1 MSKVSESGLEYVESY
16 PAPPTQKA
24 GQYPY
29 RRGIHSEMY
38 RKQFWTMRQYAG
50 FTNARESN
58 ARFKKLIQE
67 GATGISIAFDLPTQ
81 LGYDSDHKISRGEV
95 GKVGVPISC
104 LEDMRQLLN
113 EIPIDK
119 ISTSMTINSPACVL
133 TAMLEIVANERGIL
147 SNSLRG
153 TCQNDILK
161 EYISRGTYIFP
172 PKASLRLVT
181 DLIEYA
187 GENLPLWNP
196 ISISGYHM
204 AEAGATPVQE
214 IAFALTNAREYVNAL
229 LAKGK
234 KIDDFAPNLSFFFAA
249 RTNLLEQVCKFRLAR
264 EIWAEMMAEEF
275 GAKKEKSKQLRFH
288 AQTAG
293 VQLTAQNPESNI
305 IRVTIQA
312 LASILGGAQSLHTN
326 SFDEAL
332 SLPSEF
338 SVGIA
343 LKTQHILAYETDIC
357 NSPDPL
363 GGSYL
368 IESMT
373 NAMKTEVLR
382 IMQEIQDLGGAL
394 ACIENGYQKSEIEKN
409 AYSVALLE
417 DEANSI
423 EEAAPEDKLYRRG
436 HISNFFRKEEELRIS
451 AIAEFKSKRDSNAVM
466 AAKQELLKAS
476 QGGDNLMPYIKK
488 CLLFDVTLGE
498 ICSTLKSQFGKYRAP
513 ESI

>member
-1 MSKVSESGLEYVESY
+1 MDKVSESGLKYAESY
-16 PAPPTQKA
+16 SLSLTQKA

-38 RKQFWTMRQYAG
+38 RKQLWTMRQYAG
-50 FTNARESN
+50 FINARESN

-81 LGYDSDHKISRGEV
+81 LGYDSDHKMSRGEV

-119 ISTSMTINSPACVL
+119 ISTSMTINSPACIL
-133 TAMLEIVANERGIL
+133 TAMLEIVANERGIA
-147 SNSLRG
+147 SDSLKG

-187 GENLPLWNP
+187 RENLPMWNS

-229 LAKGK
+229 LVKGM

-249 RTNLLEQVCKFRLAR
+249 RTNLLEQICKFRLAR
-264 EIWAEMMAEEF
+264 EIWAEMMTEEF

-305 IRVTIQA
+305 VRVTIQA

-343 LKTQHILAYETDIC
+343 LKTQQILAHETDIC
-357 NSPDPL
+357 NSPDPF

-373 NAMKTEVLR
+373 NTMKTEVLLK
-382 IMQEIQDLGGAL
+382 MQEIHELGGAL
-394 ACIENGYQKSEIEKN
+394 ACIENGYQKSKIEKN
-409 AYSVALLE
+409 AHSAALV
-417 DEANSI
+417 
-423 EEAAPEDKLYRRG
+423 EDKKNTSAEATSDDKSVQYG
-436 HISNFFRKEEELRIS
+436 QMHNFSGKEEELRIS
-451 AIAEFKSKRDSNAVM
+451 AITEFKSMRDSSAVM
-466 AAKQELLKAS
+466 AARQELLKAS
-476 QGGDNLMPYIKK
+476 EGGDNLMPYIKN
-488 CLLFDVTLGE
+488 CLLSDVTLGE
-498 ICSTLKSQFGKYRAP
+498 ICSTLKSQFGTYRAP
-513 ESI
+513 ESF